1 MGTSMTFQG
10 RPSQLWL
17 PGFKTSGLP
26 PGLWC
31 TRDES
36 HHAMSP
42 CLGSPPPRTATDP
55 SVSVPFYLS
64 SQLPLC
70 LLLCFLTLNTCGFP
84 PTLQSPH
91 WQTQILFSNSYI
103 EEPVQEASPDLP
115 PPSCQ
120 CRTPSPML
128 APRWHLTKTSLEV
141 LSALFLHAEEHMS
154 LLEPLGQGSLHSIT

>member
-1 MGTSMTFQG
+1 MGTSMTFPG

-17 PGFKTSGLP
+17 PGFKTSRLP

-36 HHAMSP
+36 HHATSP

-70 LLLCFLTLNTCGFP
+70 LLLCFLTLNTRGSP
-84 PTLQSPH
+84 PLAKPPLANSD
-91 WQTQILFSNSYI
+91 LFSNSYI

-120 CRTPSPML
+120 SRTPSPML
-128 APRWHLTKTSLEV
+128 APRRHLTKTSLEV
-141 LSALFLHAEEHMS
+141 LAALFLHAEEHVS